1 MDSLKE
7 LAKEIAHS
15 SSDITFQVFYNK
27 ETDRV
32 SWEEFPDS
40 NSYVTMTDGW
50 MHVGKYAGAKGTKT
64 TQTAIRERIAE
75 DIRNTGGI
83 ISSRRHVW

>member
-15 SSDITFQVFYNK
+15 S
-27 ETDRV
+27 
-32 SWEEFPDS
+32 
-40 NSYVTMTDGW
+40 G
-50 MHVGKYAGAKGTKT
+50 
-64 TQTAIRERIAE
+64 AIRNRIAE
-75 DIRNTGGI
+75 DIRNADGI

>member
-15 SSDITFQVFYNK
+15 SCDITFQVFYNK
-27 ETDRV
+27 DSDRV
-32 SWEEFPDS
+32 TWEEFPDGDT
-40 NSYVTMTDGW
+40 YVTMNDGW
-50 MHVGKYAGAKGTKT
+50 MHIGKYAGARGTKI
-64 TQTAIRERIAE
+64 TQTAIRNRIAE
-75 DIRNTGGI
+75 DIRNADGI